1 MADLFY
7 SKKKT
12 KTNRVG
18 LAPTRQD
25 SKKTPDTYRY
35 LKYAAFAYLIYA
47 VLKYVGIADEMS
59 GSGPANGIF
68 SFFDGRF
75 YPGISESASTEIPF
89 MNLGGDAGFGEHF
102 LSTLLELATHPFRLH
117 GIVLSHSVLP
127 FLLVFAGIWI
137 AKTLWYLNREINH
150 QDIAGGEGGTASFMD
165 EEDLQEFQKN
175 FTTPHAKGSIL
186 PDQNICLGDGVFLAT
201 DTHKTK
207 LNLNTLTIGGSG
219 TGKTRGFI
227 LPNIVQMNSSFVV
240 TDPAGEVLACT
251 GKMLLEHG
259 YRVKVF
265 STADMLHSNVY
276 NPMDYIY
283 DQNGE
288 PDDAKA
294 NILVSTFIKN
304 AEQSSKKSGGDPFWV
319 KSETALMKA
328 LVLYLAECCPIEER
342 NMNSVLKL
350 TQLGRVEENAKGT
363 SVQTE
368 LDRKLEKAAMENPK
382 AKFLS
387 SYKTFKLAPAKTAN
401 SILITLAADLD
412 PFSTDTVKNM
422 TTTDYL
428 CVRNA
433 KGLIKKY
440 IGGNT
445 PIRSRENIDLEYI
458 GDEKTALFINTSQT
472 NSAYNFLNSMLYS
485 QLFETLY
492 TRAMKVSPNRF
503 HIYDRFG
510 QVLSSQYKTKEEA
523 EHWLELF
530 AGSHVEELNGR
541 FYIYNEKAT
550 KQETLPEITA
560 ISTRLHPLCG
570 YIKEVYSRETGERLI
585 ASYQGK
591 IPKPVTNVSITQST
605 EEEKQGFVFKSLKDK
620 EETAPTKD
628 AEPVSDKPYVK
639 QGDGHLPIPV
649 QVLLDEFANIGEIP
663 DFDNALSTMRKYWI
677 SCAIILQS
685 LTQIKAKYDKIWEVL
700 VGNCDSIIFLGSSEN
715 ETDKYISEKLGKA
728 TIRTMDA
735 SISKGGSSGSQS
747 TSYKKQARDL
757 LDQAEV
763 GKISNNDCLICIRGQ
778 KPIYT
783 KKIQWGDC
791 EHYSETGDAD
801 PRNRLGED
809 YLEKFYSCSC
819 KATVKEEEL
828 ILSEYAQKDAVQ
840 KGEGPS
846 GTQGTGRPPK
856 PVRNGKEMEDAVGSS
871 TEEEKKATRAEDCD
885 LVKQKYGRAGK
896 PVKPSVQQGN
906 TDAPKQ
912 TAHNLD
918 DPMTILNSLNKF
930 CPHGGSSP
938 DETVPSSMPQVEEP
952 KPEQVKEKPSAPPA
966 EADEAWA
973 ASYNSAVTQK
983 NPKSGRYNRKK
994 NSGAKSR
1001 NKNTNEQQNTRSEPK
1016 HMDIQDVQNPVMDLP
1031 FANTDATSAADDDN
1045 SPGGSHFSDEELG
1058 IM

>member
-7 SKKKT
+7 SKQKA

-18 LAPTRQD
+18 LAPTHPGN
-25 SKKTPDTYRY
+25 KKAVDPYRY
-35 LKYAAFAYLIYA
+35 LKYAALAYLIYA
-47 VLKYVGIADEMS
+47 VLKYVGVADEMN

-68 SFFDGRF
+68 SLFDGRF
-75 YPGISESASTEIPF
+75 YPGVSESVSSGIPF

-102 LSTLLELATHPFRLH
+102 LATLLELAAHPLRLH
-117 GIVLSHSVLP
+117 GIVLSHTVLP

-137 AKTLWYLNREINH
+137 VKTLWHLNREINH

-165 EEDLQEFQKN
+165 AEDLREFQKN
-175 FTTPHAKGSIL
+175 FTTPHAEGSIL

-227 LPNIVQMNSSFVV
+227 LPNIAQMNSSFVV

-259 YRVKVF
+259 YRVKIF

-350 TQLGRVEENAKGT
+350 TQLGRVEENVKGA

-368 LDRKLEKAAMENPK
+368 LDKKLEKAAMENPK

-440 IGGNT
+440 IGGST

-560 ISTRLHPLCG
+560 MSTRLHPLCG

-591 IPKPVTNVSITQST
+591 IQKSGMPQT
-605 EEEKQGFVFKSLKDK
+605 EEETKQGFPFHAPK
-620 EETAPTKD
+620 EKEATLVKD

-735 SISKGGSSGSQS
+735 SISKGGNSGSQS

-763 GKISNNDCLICIRGQ
+763 GKISNDDCIICIRGQ

-783 KKIQWGDC
+783 KKIQWGSC
-791 EHYSETGDAD
+791 EHYKETGDSD
-801 PRNRLGED
+801 PGNRLGED
-809 YLEKFYSCSC
+809 YLEKYYSCSC
-819 KATVKEEEL
+819 KATAKEEEL
-828 ILSEYAQKDAVQ
+828 LLSEYAQKDAVQ
-840 KGEGPS
+840 KGDGPS
-846 GTQGTGRPPK
+846 GTHGTGKPPK
-856 PVRNGKEMEDAVGSS
+856 PVRNGKEIEEAVGSS
-871 TEEEKKATRAEDCD
+871 TDEEKKATRAEDSD
-885 LVKQKYGRAGK
+885 LAKNKYGRKGK
-896 PVKPSVQQGN
+896 TVRQSQNQETKE
-906 TDAPKQ
+906 TPKE
-912 TAHNLD
+912 TTPN
-918 DPMTILNSLNKF
+918 DPAAIISSLNQF
-930 CPHGGSSP
+930 RPQEENVP
-938 DETVPSSMPQVEEP
+938 DEAPPSSMPQVNEP
-952 KPEQVKEKPSAPPA
+952 TPEPEAAAAPPE
-966 EADEAWA
+966 EADDAWA
-973 ASYNSAVTQK
+973 AMESDVKRNQNSR
-983 NPKSGRYNRKK
+983 SGRYNRKR
-994 NSGAKSR
+994 NSGTK
-1001 NKNTNEQQNTRSEPK
+1001 KTDPKQPQEKQHPEPK
-1016 HMDIQDVQNPVMDLP
+1016 HMDIQDVQNPEMRLP
-1031 FANTDATSAADDDN
+1031 FTNVDEADTDDN

-1058 IM
+1058 IL